1 MREFW
6 RTMTG
11 PKQGVYSVRRTRSAH
26 RNASTNPSHHRSQ
39 ILGRPRQIVS
49 ARWIALREVLS
60 VPTEHGGRRPAALR
74 QWIALLLSICAST
87 LRFAQATKPATDWD
101 ASGNPGPVQ
110 IAEGLAAKINA

>member
-11 PKQGVYSVRRTRSAH
+11 PKQGVYSVRRARSAH
-26 RNASTNPSHHRSQ
+26 RNASTNPSHHR
-39 ILGRPRQIVS
+39 PRQIVS
-49 ARWIALREVLS
+49 ARRIALREVLS

-87 LRFAQATKPATDWD
+87 LRFAKLQSLQRIGMPPAI
-101 ASGNPGPVQ
+101 PGRFKLRR
-110 IAEGLAAKINA
+110 A